1 MKKMPEILKDIIKT
15 IIGGLAFVGTWCF
28 MIVFEMREG
37 ITITAS
43 EAIEWL
49 ESTLM
54 VLLIGIGSSWVYIRC
69 SKVKE
74 DSEKDVVE
82 KTKETIKIAWIN
94 VIIIITII
102 CLVTKAYEG
111 LILLI
116 IFSGLYGG
124 VLLIAYL
131 MSKKSIKEI
140 NEKIKEKNK

>member
-1 MKKMPEILKDIIKT
+1 MKKMQEILKDIIKT

-49 ESTLM
+49 EGTLM
-54 VLLIGIGSSWVYIRC
+54 ILLIGMGSSWVYIRC

-82 KTKETIKIAWIN
+82 KTKEMIKVAWIN

-140 NEKIKEKNK
+140 NARIKEKNK